1 MWAGCICIVYT
12 PVSMQHT
19 GPCTPPPGCCQECQD
34 ARMSISHQSCAAWT
48 RDSCS
53 QEHLQQCPLSSIH
66 PCHGTGSRKDDCMS
80 SSPGLTRSV
89 SVHLFVL
96 YISSGPSNMFSAD
109 KNVSAMGLCRKVLKI
124 CTLLALEKDLLHFQ
138 SIYNLHIYFVKIVF
152 SGLPSLIIADRF
164 RYIYYQ
170 RIELTVSICF
180 I

>member
-1 MWAGCICIVYT
+1 MKAV
-12 PVSMQHT
+12 VAAFN
-19 GPCTPPPGCCQECQD
+19 QEK
-34 ARMSISHQSCAAWT
+34 ALVEAFSVITNLRMELFQALMSTHI
-48 RDSCS
+48 
-53 QEHLQQCPLSSIH
+53 LLH
-66 PCHGTGSRKDDCMS
+66 PCHGTGSRKVGCMS

-124 CTLLALEKDLLHFQ
+124 CTLLALEKDLLYFQ
-138 SIYNLHIYFVKIVF
+138 SIYNLHIDFVKIVAF
-152 SGLPSLIIADRF
+152 LLIIADRF

-170 RIELTVSICF
+170 RIEDIHLSICL

>member
-1 MWAGCICIVYT
+1 MSLNVKALVGAFN
-12 PVSMQHT
+12 
-19 GPCTPPPGCCQECQD
+19 QEK
-34 ARMSISHQSCAAWT
+34 ALVGAFSVIKKLRMELFQALMSTHI
-48 RDSCS
+48 
-53 QEHLQQCPLSSIH
+53 LLH
-66 PCHGTGSRKDDCMS
+66 PCHGTGSRKGGCMS

-124 CTLLALEKDLLHFQ
+124 CTLLALEKDLLYFQ
-138 SIYNLHIYFVKIVF
+138 SIYNLHIDFVKIVAF
-152 SGLPSLIIADRF
+152 LLIIADRF

-170 RIELTVSICF
+170 RIDDIHLSICL

>member
-1 MWAGCICIVYT
+1 MSGCQGVNQPPVMRRLDTGQLLAGT
-12 PVSMQHT
+12 SST
-19 GPCTPPPGCCQECQD
+19 
-34 ARMSISHQSCAAWT
+34 MSSF
-48 RDSCS
+48 
-53 QEHLQQCPLSSIH
+53 IH
-66 PCHGTGSRKDDCMS
+66 PCHGTGSRKDGCMS

-138 SIYNLHIYFVKIVF
+138 SIYNLHIDLIKIVF

-170 RIELTVSICF
+170 RIELTVSIRF

>member
-1 MWAGCICIVYT
+1 
-12 PVSMQHT
+12 MQHT

-34 ARMSISHQSCAAWT
+34 ARMSISRLDTEQLLAGT
-48 RDSCS
+48 
-53 QEHLQQCPLSSIH
+53 SSTMSSFIH
-66 PCHGTGSRKDDCMS
+66 PCHGTGSRKVGCMS

-138 SIYNLHIYFVKIVF
+138 SIYNLHIDFVKIVF

-170 RIELTVSICF
+170 RIELTVSIRF